1 MSPACFTCKQ
11 CNTRGHLA
19 KDCPESRDEQESNRE
34 EVDGGGSH
42 LPVDGGGS
50 HLLGGDGS
58 HLPVDGGGSH
68 LPGGGGSHLPGDS
81 SADFLLIEEEEEEG
95 EEKRGFNDIRMIFD
109 DDDDDEEVIQC
120 FECNLSFPTEESRSL
135 HISSHYKN
143 DEVGPCNR
151 PEGEDPS
158 SENNADVQR

>member
-42 LPVDGGGS
+42 LP
-50 HLLGGDGS
+50 GD
-58 HLPVDGGGSH
+58 
-68 LPGGGGSHLPGDS
+68 GGGSHLPGDS

-95 EEKRGFNDIRMIFD
+95 EETRGFNDIRMIFD

-151 PEGEDPS
+151 PKDPS
-158 SENNADVQR
+158 SENNADGQR

>member
-19 KDCPESRDEQESNRE
+19 KDCPESGDEQESNRE
-34 EVDGGGSH
+34 EVDGG
-42 LPVDGGGS
+42 
-50 HLLGGDGS
+50 GS

-151 PEGEDPS
+151 PKDPS

>member
-34 EVDGGGSH
+34 E
-42 LPVDGGGS
+42 
-50 HLLGGDGS
+50 
-58 HLPVDGGGSH
+58 VDGGGSH

-143 DEVGPCNR
+143 DETVTAGPCNR
-151 PEGEDPS
+151 PEDPS

>member
-34 EVDGGGSH
+34 E
-42 LPVDGGGS
+42 VDGGGS

-151 PEGEDPS
+151 PKDPS

>member
-42 LPVDGGGS
+42 L
-50 HLLGGDGS
+50 L
-58 HLPVDGGGSH
+58 
-68 LPGGGGSHLPGDS
+68 GGGGSHLPGDS

-151 PEGEDPS
+151 PKDPS

>member
-42 LPVDGGGS
+42 LPGEDGSHLPGDVDGGGS
-50 HLLGGDGS
+50 HLL
-58 HLPVDGGGSH
+58 
-68 LPGGGGSHLPGDS
+68 GGGGSHLPGDS

-120 FECNLSFPTEESRSL
+120 YECNLSFPTEESRSL

>member
-42 LPVDGGGS
+42 LPVDG
-50 HLLGGDGS
+50 D
-58 HLPVDGGGSH
+58 
-68 LPGGGGSHLPGDS
+68 GSHLPGDS

-151 PEGEDPS
+151 PKDPS

>member
-68 LPGGGGSHLPGDS
+68 LPGGDGSHLPGDS

-151 PEGEDPS
+151 PKDPS

>member
-151 PEGEDPS
+151 PKDPS